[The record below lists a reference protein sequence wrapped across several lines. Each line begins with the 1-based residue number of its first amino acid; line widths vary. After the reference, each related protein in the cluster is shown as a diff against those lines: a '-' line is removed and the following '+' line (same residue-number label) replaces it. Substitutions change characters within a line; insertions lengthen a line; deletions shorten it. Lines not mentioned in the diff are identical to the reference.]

1 MDEERSGGGR
11 NADDR
16 NLFKIIFGWVL
27 FVIGIALFS
36 FSSLILFGYLAL
48 EIFISMIIRNPA
60 TSVVSGEHMIL
71 PFFSL
76 TIGFIIAI
84 FSYTALISGRNS
96 SNGSKVAGI
105 SYADEVE
112 SENKLTEEC
121 EKLISSINV
130 KDTGN
135 EIY

>member
-1 MDEERSGGGR
+1 MDEERSAEER
-11 NADDR
+11 TDDDR

-48 EIFISMIIRNPA
+48 EIFISMIVRNPDA
-60 TSVVSGEHMIL
+60 AVVSGEHMIL

-84 FSYTALISGRNS
+84 FSYTALISGRNP
-96 SNGSKVAGI
+96 SNRSKAAGSL
-105 SYADEVE
+105 YADEVE
-112 SENKLTEEC
+112 RERKLTEEC
-121 EKLISSINV
+121 DKLISSMNV
-130 KDTGN
+130 KDTGT
-135 EIY
+135 E